1 MYQAMQ
7 QSMTLDKQGILLT
20 SCDGLFSTE
29 NLIGKNL
36 IEHFPFLESVF
47 SDLLDQLE
55 LGRTIHFPK
64 VETKHLFLTGFYDYT
79 FRIIRIQ
86 NNGLGMQ
93 WDIVDATKEYQA
105 LKNQQQSDHEKEIH
119 S

>member
-1 MYQAMQ
+1 M
-7 QSMTLDKQGILLT
+7 QSMTLDEHGLLLT
-20 SCDGLFSTE
+20 SCDSLFSTE
-29 NLIGKNL
+29 DLVGKKL
-36 IEHFPFLESVF
+36 IEYFPFLESVF
-47 SDLLDQLE
+47 SDLLEELE

-79 FRIIRIQ
+79 FKIIRIQ
-86 NNGLGMQ
+86 NDKWGIQ
-93 WDIVDATKEYQA
+93 WDIVDATEEYQA